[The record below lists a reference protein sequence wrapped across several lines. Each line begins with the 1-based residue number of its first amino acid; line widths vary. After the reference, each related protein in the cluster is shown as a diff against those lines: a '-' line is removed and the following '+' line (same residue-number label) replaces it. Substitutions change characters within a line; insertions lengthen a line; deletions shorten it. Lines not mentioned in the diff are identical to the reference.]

1 MVSGRLGKV
10 RPHAVS
16 ARRLSISAHFALAP
30 KILVAPLDFEDPDAR
45 VIESGRLSASR
56 ADFSAYLKRIT
67 AFDTKHDRIQPS
79 FYHHFSLIRGI
90 ALQHPENV
98 HSYIDRLEGVRGRPE
113 LVKLATAFWFEKQA
127 DDVPPLT
134 GSRC

>member
-1 MVSGRLGKV
+1 M

-16 ARRLSISAHFALAP
+16 ARRLSILALLAVLVALPSDPSAHFALAP

-67 AFDTKHDRIQPS
+67 AFDTKYDRIQPS

-98 HSYIDRLEGVRGRPE
+98 HSYC
-113 LVKLATAFWFEKQA
+113 W
-127 DDVPPLT
+127 
-134 GSRC
+134 S

>member
-1 MVSGRLGKV
+1 MINGRLGKV

-16 ARRLSISAHFALAP
+16 ARRLSILALLAVLVALPSDPSAHFALAP
-30 KILVAPLDFEDPDAR
+30 KILVAPLDFEDPDAW

-67 AFDTKHDRIQPS
+67 AFDTKYDRIQPS

-98 HSYIDRLEGVRGRPE
+98 HSYC
-113 LVKLATAFWFEKQA
+113 W
-127 DDVPPLT
+127 
-134 GSRC
+134 S